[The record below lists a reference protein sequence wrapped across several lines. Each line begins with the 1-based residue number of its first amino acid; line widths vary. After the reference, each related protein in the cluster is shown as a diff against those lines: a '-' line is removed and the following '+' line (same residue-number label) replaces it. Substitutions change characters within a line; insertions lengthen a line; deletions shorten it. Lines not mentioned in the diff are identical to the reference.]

1 MSEKWSDW
9 HQEPEPGE
17 TWDFRRY
24 ESDPA
29 IDALAEQMGVH
40 PEDVTP
46 ETILGYVEEVRA
58 AGVAPRTT
66 RRTAFD
72 PPRPPPRR
80 STSARQRSATASFR
94 RRRWRSR
101 RSF

>member
-1 MSEKWSDW
+1 MERLA
-9 HQEPEPGE
+9 PGAGARE

-58 AGVAPRTT
+58 AGVATT
-66 RRTAFD
+66 RSRVVGKRDPNSLDGYKGAVFDRVITA
-72 PPRPPPRR
+72 RAALLR
-80 STSARQRSATASFR
+80 
-94 RRRWRSR
+94 
-101 RSF
+101 

>member
-1 MSEKWSDW
+1 VERLA
-9 HQEPEPGE
+9 PGAGARE

-58 AGVAPRTT
+58 AGVAPAAPAARSF
-66 RRTAFD
+66 AQD
-72 PPRPPPRR
+72 YAKPRR
-80 STSARQRSATASFR
+80 RQARPELLGRL
-94 RRRWRSR
+94 
-101 RSF
+101 